1 MGNQGRGRAGLVGI
15 TAFLGAVALSACSNR
30 PVSPGLVPTTELGT
44 VRGQS
49 FVRAITHFH
58 TPYSFDACDGKGYN
72 ADGTINRS
80 CWADAR
86 YAFCENHI
94 NYIFA
99 TDHVNYL
106 AESSFADLALLEA
119 GDTLITTGGGAVG
132 NQMAC
137 PNGFTPR
144 LAIGLEGKL
153 LALGMENHVSA
164 DLADRTTV
172 YDGEDPVRLRGTGAN
187 DAKALVGVP
196 HTESRDLITLTAI
209 QPSFIEIYNVH
220 ANLDPK
226 IRKKHL
232 GRNPFDKIGV
242 FVNYLADPYSSLNP
256 DYMFLDFIEF
266 NDVYF
271 QRWDALVSASP
282 TARVTGVGG
291 LDSHENIFSQKAADG
306 ERLDHHRRMTRFIN
320 NLVLTGTD
328 SIDGVKTAIE
338 AGRVFFTVEGMGTP
352 VGLDYHGVQTTIAG
366 DAVFE
371 MGEIMQVTAPAT
383 ARLEFAVPV
392 VHPAFP
398 GMDSDER
405 PEIRAELIQVSS
417 SGAETVVAGT
427 SSSRLVYSNPGPG
440 DYRVHVY
447 QKPRHL
453 RELLFNE
460 DLADQE
466 FLWIVSNHIKVTN

>member
-1 MGNQGRGRAGLVGI
+1 MGILGWGRLRLPVVIGMGL
-15 TAFLGAVALSACSNR
+15 LSFACSDR
-30 PVSPGLVPTTELGT
+30 PVSPGLVSTAELGNL
-44 VRGQS
+44 RGQS
-49 FVRAITHFH
+49 YVRAITHFH

-72 ADGTINRS
+72 ADGTINRG
-80 CWADAR
+80 CWAHAR

-94 NYIFA
+94 NYVFA
-99 TDHVNYL
+99 TDHTNHL
-106 AESSFADLALLEA
+106 AETSFSDLAFLES
-119 GDTLITTGGGAVG
+119 GDTLLTSGGNPVG
-132 NQMAC
+132 NQISC

-164 DLADRTTV
+164 DVLEREGV
-172 YDGEDPVRLRGTGAN
+172 YEGEDPTRLRGTGVN

-226 IRKKHL
+226 IRKKYL

-242 FVNYLADPYSSLNP
+242 FINYLADPYKSLNP

-266 NDVYF
+266 NRVYF
-271 QRWDALVSASP
+271 DRWDALVSASA

-291 LDSHENIFSQKAADG
+291 LDSHENIFSQKGADG
-306 ERLDHHRRMTRFIN
+306 ERLDHHRRMTRFFN
-320 NLVLTGTD
+320 NLVLTSTD
-328 SIDGVKTAIE
+328 TISGVKSAIE
-338 AGRVFFTVEGMGTP
+338 AGRVFFVVEGMGTP
-352 VGLDYHGVQTTIAG
+352 IGLDYHLVRTSGGVDTP
-366 DAVFE
+366 FE
-371 MGEIMQVTAPAT
+371 MGDIVSITGGDT
-383 ARLEFAVPV
+383 GRLEFTLPV

-398 GMDSDER
+398 GMDSDDR
-405 PEIRAELIQVSS
+405 PEIRAELIRVSS
-417 SGAETVVAGT
+417 IGTETVVAG
-427 SSSRLVYSNPGPG
+427 SAAAQLIYSNPTPG
-440 DYRVHVY
+440 DYRIHVY
-447 QKPRHL
+447 QKPKHL

-466 FLWIVSNHIKVTN
+466 FLWIVSNHIKVTH